1 MFGRITGSCVV
12 FFKFHMSTLCKLLDI
27 FRVMPYNSSMYIYL
41 YTIILSFF
49 LFTYSI
55 PLDVGMN
62 PICQTD
68 IDNPECQLWMTRVY
82 EYCKDLY
89 ARETSNAWDA
99 WWHDETPPIYKE
111 VADMTIYDCNKLKK
125 LLEMEVAALQSKIP
139 NVSMK
144 VLIDFKSWQTILLI
158 AVYIVIILIVVLILY
173 MWRKERRGESH
184 DDEEKVDENQNEKT
198 DEKDEDKKK
207 SSSTENVIS
216 ESNPDKTTEHEQIK
230 LKNWLRQKARPIF
243 LHNEASL
250 RRQQEKYKENERLRE
265 WYTMKN
271 IEKWTKARR
280 KIERKREKGKAAA
293 DPEKPK

>member
-1 MFGRITGSCVV
+1 
-12 FFKFHMSTLCKLLDI
+12 
-27 FRVMPYNSSMYIYL
+27 
-41 YTIILSFF
+41 
-49 LFTYSI
+49 
-55 PLDVGMN
+55 MN

-89 ARETSNAWDA
+89 DRETSNVWDA

-111 VADMTIYDCNKLKK
+111 IADMTIYDCNKLKK

-144 VLIDFKSWQTILLI
+144 VKIDFKSWQTKLLI
-158 AVYIVIILIVVLILY
+158 AVYIVIILLVVLVFY
-173 MWRKERRGESH
+173 MWRKGRRAGRH
-184 DDEEKVDENQNEKT
+184 DDEEKVDENKNEEENEKEKEKENENGN
-198 DEKDEDKKK
+198 EKDKDQPKA
-207 SSSTENVIS
+207 SSTDNVIS
-216 ESNPDKTTEHEQIK
+216 ESEADKNKQKKMI

-243 LHNEASL
+243 VHNEASL

-280 KIERKREKGKAAA
+280 KIERKREKGKAA
-293 DPEKPK
+293 DLEKSNHVN